1 MVGSYRW
8 VRNAIIS
15 ILLKK
20 GWFSCV
26 RVSLKLGE
34 YHIYLAQPPLQS
46 LQSSWAFTVRLLW
59 NVLWT
64 FVFLVVSPEDFLMA
78 DFTYSLLLFALCS
91 SLKTF
96 TLTIFLLQ
104 IILISF
110 TLLPYSVFNFV
121 PCIFLKLFFS
131 NFSALL
137 LTHILSHIY
146 YY

>member
-1 MVGSYRW
+1 MGSYRW
-8 VRNAIIS
+8 VCNAIIS

-26 RVSLKLGE
+26 RVSLKRGE
-34 YHIYLAQPPLQS
+34 YHIYLAQPSLQS

-64 FVFLVVSPEDFLMA
+64 YVFLAVSPEDFLMT

-110 TLLPYSVFNFV
+110 TLLPYSIFNFV
-121 PCIFLKLFFS
+121 PCIFLKLFFN